1 MKKSLLNITVL
12 VFFLLGTITVLA
24 AQTVP
29 VVVKKALDSTVRLVL
44 EDVEGSSLEIG
55 SGFFVGPGQIVC
67 NLHVLQG
74 AVGGYAQLSGKRTR
88 YAIESITRSKEHSLA
103 ILKVSAF
110 GVQPLSLGSSDN
122 VEYGDIVY
130 AVGNSSDSET
140 IVLPGTMRARYID
153 NIQADQGS
161 LIVIGDRVI
170 TGPYSSK
177 TEWLQITAPITRGIS
192 GGPVLNSKG
201 EIIGVATHRGGA
213 GWQVGNFAVSS
224 KTLKA
229 LFTLSASKSLPSAIA
244 TAGTLSNPFQKK
256 TYNVQSGGRLTIK
269 TELGAINVQTADWD
283 KVGIVVTKEARGNL
297 DREVQRAL
305 ADFDVTFEQTD
316 SNVHV
321 EGKFKH
327 GLEHWLESLYL
338 LDIRFQVTVPR
349 RYNAELKTALGGDIQ
364 VGNVGGAV
372 KAETSVGNLR
382 FGEIK
387 GSVWGRTSSGGSIT
401 VKGCQSN
408 VDVMTSVGD
417 IALANVKGTVE
428 AKTSSGGDIEIEDIG
443 SAVKAETSVGNLR
456 FGEIK
461 GSVWGRTSSG
471 GSITVKG
478 CQSNV
483 DAMTSVG
490 DIALA
495 NVKGTVEAKTSSG
508 GDIEIEDIGGAVK
521 AETSVGNLRFGEIK
535 GSVWGRTSSGGS
547 ITVKGCQSNVDVMT
561 SAGNIRA
568 EITSQPQYPWI
579 LDTSS
584 AGIVVTL
591 IPQVAVNLDAQT
603 SGGRISTDFQVQ
615 GRIAKDRVQGTI
627 NGGGA
632 LLKLWHSPPV
642 IYVWKK

>member
-1 MKKSLLNITVL
+1 MKKSLLSITVL

-29 VVVKKALDSTVRLVL
+29 AVAKKALDSTVRLVM
-44 EDVEGSSLEIG
+44 EDVEGNSLEIG
-55 SGFFVGPGQIVC
+55 SGFFVAPGEIVC

-74 AVGGYAQLSGKRTR
+74 AVGGYAQLFGKRTR
-88 YAIESITRSKEHSLA
+88 YAIESIIRSKEHSLA

-140 IVLPGTMRARYID
+140 MVSQGTMRARYID
-153 NIQADQGS
+153 NIQAGRGS
-161 LIVIGDRVI
+161 LIVYGDRVI

-201 EIIGVATHRGGA
+201 EIIGVATHRGGS

-229 LFTLSASKSLPSAIA
+229 LLTLSASKSLPSAIA
-244 TAGTLSNPFQKK
+244 TTGTLSKPFQKI
-256 TYNVQSGGRLTIK
+256 TYNVQSGGRLTID
-269 TELGAINVQTADWD
+269 TEFGTINVQTADWD

-316 SNVHV
+316 RNVHV

-327 GLEHWLESLYL
+327 GKEHWLESLYL

-364 VGNVGGAV
+364 VGNVFGV
-372 KAETSVGNLR
+372 VRAETSVGNLR

-387 GSVWGRTSSGGSIT
+387 GSVWGRTSSGGNIT
-401 VKGCQSN
+401 LESCQSN

-417 IALANVKGTVE
+417 IDLANVKGAVE
-428 AKTSSGGDIEIEDIG
+428 AKTSSGGDIEIEDVLG
-443 SAVKAETSVGNLR
+443 AVRAETSVGNLR

-471 GSITVKG
+471 GNITLES

-483 DAMTSVG
+483 DVMTSVG
-490 DIALA
+490 DIDLA
-495 NVKGTVEAKTSSG
+495 NVKGAVEAKTSSG
-508 GDIEIEDIGGAVK
+508 GDIEIEDVLGAVR
-521 AETSVGNLRFGEIK
+521 AETSCRQSTLR
-535 GSVWGRTSSGGS
+535 R
-547 ITVKGCQSNVDVMT
+547 D
-561 SAGNIRA
+561 
-568 EITSQPQYPWI
+568 
-579 LDTSS
+579 
-584 AGIVVTL
+584 
-591 IPQVAVNLDAQT
+591 
-603 SGGRISTDFQVQ
+603 
-615 GRIAKDRVQGTI
+615 
-627 NGGGA
+627 
-632 LLKLWHSPPV
+632 
-642 IYVWKK
+642 